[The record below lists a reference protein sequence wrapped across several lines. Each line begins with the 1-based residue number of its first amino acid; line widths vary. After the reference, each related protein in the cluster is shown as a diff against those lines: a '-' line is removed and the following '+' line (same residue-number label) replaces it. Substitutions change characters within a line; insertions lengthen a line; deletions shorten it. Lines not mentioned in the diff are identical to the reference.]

1 MDKAFNLLLVILVGG
16 VSMDAFFAALAL
28 LLPKPISL
36 VQRQLEAA
44 GGRSLL
50 LGLVNFIFFGLLA
63 TLGIWLSEKT
73 GGVLAGISVFLSLII
88 ALGILVLTLVG
99 LVALANL
106 LGARLGVEAPP
117 FATTARG
124 GGLLLLAML
133 APYVGWF
140 LFTPL
145 AVWAGLGAAI
155 SVLVRKR
162 EPSPPVE

>member
-1 MDKAFNLLLVILVGG
+1 MDNAFNVLLVITFGG
-16 VSMDAFFAALAL
+16 VSLLAFFAALML
-28 LLPKPISL
+28 LLPVP
-36 VQRQLEAA
+36 VTQTQGRLETS

-63 TLGIWLSEKT
+63 VLGAWLAQQT
-73 GGVLAGISVFLSLII
+73 GGLLAGILMLFAGII
-88 ALGILVLTLVG
+88 LLVLAAFILLG
-99 LVALANL
+99 LVALASL
-106 LGARLGVEAPP
+106 LGGRIGPEASP
-117 FATTARG
+117 FITVLRG

-155 SVLVRKR
+155 SAILRKR
-162 EPSPPVE
+162 EASPATE